1 MQRAEIE
8 SEIIRIVADSRGL
21 DVTGITGDT
30 RLDSLDIESLD
41 IVVIVHEI
49 EDRWKLEVPN
59 DALNDITTVGDIVQA
74 VSEKTGA

>member
-30 RLDSLDIESLD
+30 RLDTLEIESLD
-41 IVVIVHEI
+41 VVVIVHEI
-49 EDRWKLEVPN
+49 EDRWSFEVPN
-59 DALNDITTVGDIVQA
+59 DALNELQTVGDIVQA
-74 VSEKTGA
+74 VIEKLDV